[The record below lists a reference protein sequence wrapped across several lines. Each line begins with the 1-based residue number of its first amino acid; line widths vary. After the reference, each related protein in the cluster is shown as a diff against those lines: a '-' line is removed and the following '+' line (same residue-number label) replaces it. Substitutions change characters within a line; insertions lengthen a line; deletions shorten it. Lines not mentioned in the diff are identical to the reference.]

1 MLHQRQVCKYFEG
14 SITPS
19 IESLI
24 KIANFFNVTLFEVI
38 GRDKD
43 DNITN
48 DEYRVIVA
56 YRKQSDDIKLAIKR
70 ILQIDN

>member
-1 MLHQRQVCKYFEG
+1 MTVCKYFEG

-19 IESLI
+19 IESLM

-48 DEYRVIVA
+48 DEYQIIVS

-70 ILQIDN
+70 ILQIAN

>member
-1 MLHQRQVCKYFEG
+1 MTVCKYFEC

-19 IESLI
+19 IESLM